1 MQEHFWSLD
10 ETVLKV
16 PPKLILQVWDNDKF
30 SADDFLGEGKSV
42 QPRRGR
48 WDCRGGNASPC
59 RCPGVGAHPA
69 APSSSAAAGLRPKAT
84 PEPLALGEDWGTPSF
99 LPVPAEAGAGMVAL
113 RGARGRHAAHG
124 GTAGKGRQW
133 DLVGGGKQGN
143 TSCPRIHPLLLLQ
156 GKLELS
162 LELLSEKEAEER
174 PAGKGREEPNAYP
187 TLQPPV

>member
-1 MQEHFWSLD
+1 M
-10 ETVLKV
+10 LKV

-48 WDCRGGNASPC
+48 WDRRGGVTLLPAGVLELELTRLPRPAQRPQDCALKPRLSPW
-59 RCPGVGAHPA
+59 P
-69 APSSSAAAGLRPKAT
+69 
-84 PEPLALGEDWGTPSF
+84 WGRIGGPPHFSLF
-99 LPVPAEAGAGMVAL
+99 
-113 RGARGRHAAHG
+113 RQKQARGWWPCVVHEG
-124 GTAGKGRQW
+124 GTRRMAVRRGRGGSGIW
-133 DLVGGGKQGN
+133 WGGGKQGN
-143 TSCPRIHPLLLLQ
+143 TSCPRIHLLLLLQ